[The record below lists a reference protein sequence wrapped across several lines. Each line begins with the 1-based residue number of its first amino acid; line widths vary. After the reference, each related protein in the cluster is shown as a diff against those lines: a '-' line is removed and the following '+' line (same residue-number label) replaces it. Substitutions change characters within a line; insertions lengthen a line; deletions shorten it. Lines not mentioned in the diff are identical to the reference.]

1 MRLKDKVALLTA
13 VGTGMGRAT
22 AILFAQEGAKVV
34 VTARRREHLEQT
46 ASLIRSNGGQA
57 LEMPADVSVKSEV
70 DRIVNEVLDQFG
82 KVDILYCGAGGNFE
96 PTRVFSDIG
105 ESYWLQTQI
114 NTMNSSYNLARAVH
128 PVMRRQGGG
137 AIVYIVASHSVR
149 QEGNPAYGA
158 AKGGVIG
165 LSSNLAREFYP
176 DNIRVNSIAA
186 GLFRGKLKPGK
197 VTAATPTLSRTGYPQ
212 DIAYAALYLASDEAA
227 WVTGQALAVDGG
239 VDVGTRPLWEFER
252 A

>member
-46 ASLIRSNGGQA
+46 ASHIRSNGGQA
-57 LEMPADVSVKSEV
+57 LEMPADVSVKSDV

-96 PTRVFSDIG
+96 PTRGFADIG
-105 ESYWLQTQI
+105 ESYWLQTLS

-137 AIVYIVASHSVR
+137 AIVYIAASHSVR
-149 QEGNPAYGA
+149 HEGNPAYGA

-186 GLFRGKLKPGK
+186 GLFRGKLESGK

-227 WVTGQALAVDGG
+227 WVTGQVLAVDGG